1 MEMEMEVG
9 GEAGEEEEENT
20 FSIRRTKSG
29 SLKDTLLYP
38 VKQSASAHALDKLV
52 LDEGE
57 GELPLLGDDI
67 DAALRDIP
75 RAAESPAKDAASQRH
90 RSKLQL
96 VACTGLECE
105 VMDLRQGNIFL
116 PPFAKTSVKFEWL
129 EKPRNVLVV
138 IKPGEQSTENALLD
152 AALVLQQEGTTVF
165 VEENVKEIMEQR
177 FAASKAGA
185 GSSSSPSPAAGPRA
199 PGFDVTE
206 FRVWVPGSVCIDFI
220 VTLGG
225 DGTVLWVSSLFPRG
239 VPPVLSFA
247 MGTIGFLTN
256 FPFSQHQQCLK
267 EVVRGNQFLSLR
279 TRMRCKLYSYNRNKQ
294 RGTGHGK
301 EHTEH
306 DTTSGASNGLQHN
319 TEELI
324 GTYVVLNEI
333 SLNRSPS
340 SNLVDID
347 LFCDGVPVTKVQAD
361 GVLVS
366 TPTGSTAYSLAAGGS
381 VVHPA
386 VSAMLLTPICP
397 HSLSFRPL
405 LFPDAVTLQL
415 QIPHLSRERGTCVV
429 AFDGKHKFEMGPG
442 DCVTIQMS
450 PHPLPS
456 VVHKTDTE
464 DWFQSLKGGLHWNR
478 PNEEMRK
485 PSRSHSKS
493 ADKQVFKNPS
503 SHL

>member
-1 MEMEMEVG
+1 MEGPGSYYERDSAVLEEEDDDDEMEEK
-9 GEAGEEEEENT
+9 AFT
-20 FSIRRTKSG
+20 IRRSKSG
-29 SLKDTLLYP
+29 SIRETLLYP
-38 VKQSASAHALDKLV
+38 VKQSPSVQALDNLV
-52 LDEGE
+52 AEADEASTGE
-57 GELPLLGDDI
+57 SVERAVQGTSSLSLGPSPK
-67 DAALRDIP
+67 AAHHQGLRP
-75 RAAESPAKDAASQRH
+75 S
-90 RSKLQL
+90 SKLQL
-96 VACTGLECE
+96 IACTGLECE
-105 VMDLRQGNIFL
+105 VMDLRNGNIFL

-129 EKPRNVLVV
+129 ERPRNVLVI
-138 IKPGEQSTENALLD
+138 IKPGEHATERALLET
-152 AALVLQQEGTTVF
+152 AGVLAENDITVY
-165 VEENVKEIMEQR
+165 VETSVKEVMEKGKSNGQAL
-177 FAASKAGA
+177 AADL
-185 GSSSSPSPAAGPRA
+185 RA
-199 PGFDVTE
+199 
-206 FRVWVPGSVCIDFI
+206 WVPGCVSIDFI

-247 MGTIGFLTN
+247 MGTLGFLTT
-256 FPFSQHQQCLK
+256 FPFAEHRQRLG
-267 EVVRGNQFLSLR
+267 EVARGNQFLSLR
-279 TRMRCKLYSYNRNKQ
+279 TRMRCKLYSYNKAKGPNKTTTEGTKAKQ
-294 RGTGHGK
+294 RH
-301 EHTEH
+301 HTTH
-306 DTTSGASNGLQHN
+306 
-319 TEELI
+319 TEELV
-324 GTYVVLNEI
+324 GTYVVLNEVAV
-333 SLNRSPS
+333 NRGPS

-415 QIPHLSRERGTCVV
+415 QIPHLSKSRGTCVV

-456 VVHKTDTE
+456 VVCKTDTE
-464 DWFQSLKGGLHWNR
+464 DWFESLKGGLHWNR

-485 PSRSHSKS
+485 PALNGGRSLSKK
-493 ADKQVFKNPS
+493 AS